1 MSIEVWID
9 TRERHI
15 IPYFDALDGKKIPP
29 YTIELKTLSAGD
41 YAVVYKDWIIM
52 LIERKSWQ
60 DLAATFLDR
69 NRKFNYEKMI
79 EERNKFGCHLF
90 YLVEGHRP
98 AHGVHHV
105 TTEKLEAHLD
115 HLYFDHGIV
124 TIYSPSPEK
133 TPERIFNLVKHYMTA
148 HTNPF
153 AVIEAKFGGLPDNV
167 RKPVLQL
174 DILDEKSPTP
184 ATTAPATTAPATTA
198 PANIPSA
205 SSSLGTAKKHSDQA
219 IEYALWNSIEG
230 ITELNY
236 VALTDIGT
244 SLGGLLTGQYTVGQ
258 LGHAKYRLGTLVGE
272 KKLTKILNS
281 AISPDTHIK
290 VMSQIPSIS
299 PARAKI
305 ILANYSMTD
314 IITGVVDETKL
325 ANIIIPSDK
334 KKTNEPHLSDLAFGN
349 DMYLSVSS
357 NNSSD
362 LVLNPSVGLV
372 GGNNISTNGR
382 RLGATAAAN
391 IIKYLRTKH

>member
-29 YTIELKTLSAGD
+29 YAIELKTLSAGD

-105 TTEKLEAHLD
+105 TTETLEAHLD

-153 AVIEAKFGGLPDNV
+153 AAIETKFTKIDPIPDNKD
-167 RKPVLQL
+167 KPVLQL
-174 DILDEKSPTP
+174 DVLDGKI
-184 ATTAPATTAPATTA
+184 TTASAPV
-198 PANIPSA
+198 NLPSA

-230 ITELNY
+230 ITELNF

-244 SLGGLLTGQYTVGQ
+244 SLGVLLTGQYTVGQ

-334 KKTNEPHLSDLAFGN
+334 KKTNEPHLSDTNVPDLAFGN
-349 DMYLSVSS
+349 DMYLSILS

-382 RLGATAAAN
+382 RLGNAAAAN
-391 IIKYLRTKH
+391 IIKYLRAKY

>member
-105 TTEKLEAHLD
+105 TTETLEAHLD

-184 ATTAPATTAPATTA
+184 ATSP

-236 VALTDIGT
+236 VALNDIGAT
-244 SLGGLLTGQYTVGQ
+244 LGGLLTGQYTVGQ

-281 AISPDTHIK
+281 GVHPDTHIK

-334 KKTNEPHLSDLAFGN
+334 KKTSNSNTVNDDLKFGD
-349 DMYLSVSS
+349 DMLK
-357 NNSSD
+357 D
-362 LVLNPSVGLV
+362 HILILNPSKGLAA
-372 GGNNISTNGR
+372 GNNTGINGR
-382 RLGATAAAN
+382 RLGSSAAAN
-391 IIKYLRTKH
+391 IIKYLRAKY

>member
-9 TRERHI
+9 TRERHV

-29 YTIELKTLSAGD
+29 YVIELKTLSAGD

-98 AHGVHHV
+98 VHGIHHV
-105 TTEKLEAHLD
+105 TTETLEAHLD

-153 AVIEAKFGGLPDNV
+153 AAIEVKFGGLPDNKT
-167 RKPVLQL
+167 KPVLQL
-174 DILDEKSPTP
+174 DVLDEKSP
-184 ATTAPATTAPATTA
+184 ATSAPA
-198 PANIPSA
+198 SA

-236 VALTDIGT
+236 VALNDIGAT
-244 SLGGLLTGQYTVGQ
+244 LGGLLTGQYTVSQ

-272 KKLTKILNS
+272 KKLTKILKS
-281 AISPDTHIK
+281 ALHPDIHIK

-305 ILANYSMTD
+305 ILTNYSMTD

-334 KKTNEPHLSDLAFGN
+334 KKTTNTVNDDLKFG
-349 DMYLSVSS
+349 DDLLL
-357 NNSSD
+357 NSSE
-362 LVLNPSVGLV
+362 GLAA
-372 GGNNISTNGR
+372 GNNIGINGR
-382 RLGATAAAN
+382 RLGNTAAAN
-391 IIKYLRTKH
+391 IIKYLRFKH